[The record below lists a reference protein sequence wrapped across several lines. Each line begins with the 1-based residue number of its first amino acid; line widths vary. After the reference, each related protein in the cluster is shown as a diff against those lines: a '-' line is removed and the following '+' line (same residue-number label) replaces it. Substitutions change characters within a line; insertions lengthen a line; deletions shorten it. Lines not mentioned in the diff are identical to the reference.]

1 MNQYLKLEPR
11 NWDFYC
17 LEQMEF
23 YYDNITF
30 DKNNFIIYIDQFI
43 NSLSDNDKITLI
55 KNFQNYIHKNDNYD
69 FLTNDFKEYFKN
81 IEYIFDYMIF
91 VPELA
96 YYMVTH
102 LNLNVNLLPKEIKN
116 IILFRYRTKSGRK

>member
-1 MNQYLKLEPR
+1 MNHYLKLEPR
-11 NWDFYC
+11 NWNFYC

-30 DKNNFIIYIDQFI
+30 DKNNFTTYIDQFI
-43 NSLSDNDKITLI
+43 NSLSDDDKIILI
-55 KNFQNYIHKNDNYD
+55 NIFQDYIHKNDNYD
-69 FLTNDFKEYFKN
+69 FLTNDFKDYFKN
-81 IEYIFDYMIF
+81 IKYIFDYMIF

-96 YYMVTH
+96 HYMVTY